1 MVIIIELW
9 NVLLEMVMRIEI
21 KYLILQKEK
30 ISLDLSPS
38 GERIKKLFS
47 KTTALDGFEM
57 LPQRA
62 TYTIG
67 LPKTQKLDTP
77 NLDDETCL

>member
-30 ISLDLSPS
+30 ISSTKNYGKQTNLNRRIYRWWLLCKDRRRLEKESFPS
-38 GERIKKLFS
+38 S
-47 KTTALDGFEM
+47 KS
-57 LPQRA
+57 Q
-62 TYTIG
+62 
-67 LPKTQKLDTP
+67 
-77 NLDDETCL
+77 